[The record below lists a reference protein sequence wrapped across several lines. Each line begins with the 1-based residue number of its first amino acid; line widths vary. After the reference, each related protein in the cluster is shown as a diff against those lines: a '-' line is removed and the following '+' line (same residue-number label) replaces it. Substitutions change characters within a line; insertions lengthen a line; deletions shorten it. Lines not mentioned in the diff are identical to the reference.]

1 MKLLRHSEDE
11 ANPFLSVNVID
22 SKVEEAGIKVFILDE
37 NESNDVLIDVEEICE
52 KTLY

>member
-1 MKLLRHSEDE
+1 MKLLRCFEDE
-11 ANPFLSVNVID
+11 ANPFLSINVID

-37 NESNDVLIDVEEICE
+37 DESNDVLIDVEEICE